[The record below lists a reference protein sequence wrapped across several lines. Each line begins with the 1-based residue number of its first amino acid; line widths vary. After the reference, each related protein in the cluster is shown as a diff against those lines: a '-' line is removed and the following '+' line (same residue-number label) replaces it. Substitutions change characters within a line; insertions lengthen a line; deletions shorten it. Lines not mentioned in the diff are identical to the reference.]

1 MSGSSLKALRD
12 MFKRVLLE
20 NIELKKKVNVLEE
33 ILRTYLPILKRRR
46 K

>member
-1 MSGSSLKALRD
+1 

-20 NIELKKKVNVLEE
+20 NVELKKKVNVLEE

>member
-1 MSGSSLKALRD
+1 

-20 NIELKKKVNVLEE
+20 NVELKKKVNVLEE
-33 ILRTYLPILKRRR
+33 ILRNYLPILKRRR

>member
-1 MSGSSLKALRD
+1 MSGSSLKTLRD